1 MQCDAT
7 GADEA
12 LAALA
17 EWHAGVSG
25 AAAMTF
31 TSLAADDRAAVRL
44 AALKYGLTVRS
55 AGARSVGLRKL
66 IVKTPE
72 AEAAATRTDELRTSA
87 PSESTVSA
95 AEDCARQANLFVWVL
110 LASHTRMLAHL
121 TASRQLPCAVQVLH
135 GKGSQQLFRQS
146 RNNGHALLAARCES
160 TAEASKVA
168 AALVSDENLA
178 YPLRKVFVVDE
189 AMHGTVGDAAAALAA
204 ALDAAASAA
213 ANAAAT
219 TDSRVPVRLQCWPKL
234 LLSQTLMALPDEA
247 TSWHLSPQVPGG
259 IVASIVQLASGAFKV
274 GVSPADT
281 YAGSNAKRCHGES
294 SGTVDSQ
301 ICRAFYKMPEAVQ
314 IARVDEHFSFP
325 GAVAVDAG
333 AAPGGWTKFLADDRG
348 CARVYAV
355 DPADI
360 DVKLLSSQDNV
371 RHVRSKVQEAMP
383 VIMAELASEG
393 KQLDIFVTDLCPHH
407 AEELHSILQPVL
419 SGMLRPGGL
428 LVVTFKF
435 GTGYTEEA
443 FDKQAAQE
451 VAKLDGLLQTGRT
464 TLVHLMANRIRER
477 TLIAFAAHA
486 AEEPEPE
493 K

>member
-1 MQCDAT
+1 MQCGAT
-7 GADEA
+7 GVDEA

-55 AGARSVGLRKL
+55 AGARSAGMRKL

-72 AEAAATRTDELRTSA
+72 AEAAATRTAELRTTA
-87 PSESTVSA
+87 PSESVVSTA
-95 AEDCARQANLFVWVL
+95 NDGARQANLFVWVL
-110 LASHTRMLAHL
+110 LSSHSRMLAHL
-121 TASRQLPCAVQVLH
+121 TSSRQLPCAVQVLR
-135 GKGSQQLFRQS
+135 GEGSQQLFRQS

-160 TAEASKVA
+160 IADASTVA

-178 YPLRKVFVVDE
+178 YPLRKVFVVE
-189 AMHGTVGDAAAALAA
+189 EIMYATVGDAAAALVV
-204 ALDAAASAA
+204 ALDAAAKAA
-213 ANAAAT
+213 KT
-219 TDSRVPVRLQCWPKL
+219 ETPGDSRVTVRLQCWPKV
-234 LLSQTLMALPDEA
+234 LLSQTLAALPDEA
-247 TSWHLSPQVPGG
+247 KGWNLSPQSPGG

-274 GVSPADT
+274 GVSPAET

-294 SGTVDSQ
+294 GGAIDAQ
-301 ICRAFYKMPEAVQ
+301 ICRAFYKLQEAVQ
-314 IARVDEHFSFP
+314 VARVDENFSFA
-325 GAVAVDAG
+325 GAMAVDAG
-333 AAPGGWTKFLADDRG
+333 AAPGGWTKFLAGDRG

-407 AEELHSILQPVL
+407 AEELHSILQPL
-419 SGMLRPGGL
+419 LTGMLRPGGL

-435 GTGYTEEA
+435 GSGYTEEA

-477 TLIAFAAHA
+477 TLIGYAANG

-493 K
+493 Q